1 MTIFGAGCSLPP
13 FNAETWGYKMAGT
26 NKNMFNE
33 NGFTLIEALIAL
45 FVLTVGVL
53 GMMTLQTTAISSN
66 YQANTMTK
74 AVSLATDRLE
84 QLRSL
89 SFTAAT
95 LKLVNSPYKD
105 IDPVT
110 GSPVIVPGYTVTWTV
125 TTAPAPMAGNAKDI
139 IVTVNRP
146 QPFRPVIFSYRKFR
160 DL

>member
-13 FNAETWGYKMAGT
+13 FNAETWGYKMAGQE
-26 NKNMFNE
+26 KKMHNE

-53 GMMTLQTTAISSN
+53 GMMTLQTSAISSN
-66 YQANTMTK
+66 YQANTMTN

-89 SFTAAT
+89 SFNAAN
-95 LKLVNSPYKD
+95 LNLANSPYTN

-110 GSPVIVPGYTVTWTV
+110 GYTVTWTV
-125 TTAPAPMAGNAKDI
+125 TAAPAPMAGNAKDI
-139 IVTVNRP
+139 VITVNRP